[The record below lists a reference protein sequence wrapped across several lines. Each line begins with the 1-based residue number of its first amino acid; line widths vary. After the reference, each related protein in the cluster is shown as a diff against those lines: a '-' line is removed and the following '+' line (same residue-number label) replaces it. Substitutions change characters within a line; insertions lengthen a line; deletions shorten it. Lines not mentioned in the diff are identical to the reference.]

1 MIKTLLSRELRN
13 IADKIDAGTC
23 EVSQDDAIEIMS
35 AISNVSL
42 SQEESARYLNMN
54 TSTFRKK
61 VEAGKIAKPHKRRG
75 LTEKLWFLHELKRAL
90 FK

>member
-23 EVSQDDAIEIMS
+23 EVSQDDAIEIMA

>member
-13 IADKIDAGTC
+13 IADKLDAGTC